1 MKNANFFSLD
11 AFFYIIIMYLCTVK
25 MPNIVPNMEKRKLL
39 GMTLDELK
47 VAATEV
53 GLPGY
58 ALQNATR

>member
-1 MKNANFFSLD
+1 
-11 AFFYIIIMYLCTVK
+11 

-58 ALQNATR
+58 AAKQMAVWEAGQEHRRDD